1 MFMEAFFNSKA
12 RLVFSSLKKEVPVY
26 VASFLNLPLLVWSPA
41 ETRQVSWE
49 LYPGKLG

>member
-1 MFMEAFFNSKA
+1 MFMVGFFSLKDRQA
-12 RLVFSSLKKEVPVY
+12 SSSLKKEVPVY